1 MVLGSSKYYMS
12 WSQIFIQKASSELL
26 GKSRDTQGCAVEEV
40 WVSTLENMQQKN
52 TLRGESWAEALFTP
66 QPWQTHWPHKANF

>member
-52 TLRGESWAEALFTP
+52 TLRGES
-66 QPWQTHWPHKANF
+66 